1 MISVLTILGFATIAK
16 AEAQQG
22 DIVVR
27 AGDWF
32 EYSVV
37 GVGIGSQNFTER
49 LTVTNVSNPMIY
61 FNVNKTFTNGTK
73 VQFPASMNESSLENT
88 NLQIFYFMPANVT
101 AGSTFTVPVS
111 EIPVP
116 VSEPLKVT
124 VQSKVVDGLTVD
136 YVDFTFT
143 YLSTAVSVNY
153 EWQQATGVP
162 INETLSVPSMNI
174 YESYILKAEGWVN
187 PIQIS
192 GVTYYVSTTSNST
205 VSSFSFSQ
213 SAREISFN
221 VTGASGTKGYC
232 NVTIPTALL
241 SGPYSTYID
250 GSLVTPT
257 VTSNSTSTSL
267 YFTYTHSTHQVEII
281 GAAVVLEFPSDMML
295 AMLMIASAATMIYL
309 KKKVH

>member
-16 AEAQQG
+16 AEAQQV

-32 EYSVV
+32 EYSVINN
-37 GVGIGSQNFTER
+37 IGGPNTLH
-49 LTVTNVSNPMIY
+49 LTVTNVSNPMVY
-61 FNVNKTFTNGTK
+61 FNVSQTFPNGTQ
-73 VQFPASMNESSLENT
+73 VQSSASMNESSLENSG
-88 NLQIFYFMPANVT
+88 LQAFEFMPANVT
-101 AGSTFTVPVS
+101 AGSTFTAPVL
-111 EIPVP
+111 ENIT
-116 VSEPLKVT
+116 VT
-124 VQSKVVDGLTVD
+124 VESKVVDGLTVD
-136 YVDFTFT
+136 YVNSTFT
-143 YLSTAVSVNY
+143 VPIGFENLAVSVNY

-162 INETLSVPSMNI
+162 INETLFIPSMNI
-174 YESYILKAEGWVN
+174 YESYILTAERWVN

-257 VTSNSTSTSL
+257 VTSNSTCTSL